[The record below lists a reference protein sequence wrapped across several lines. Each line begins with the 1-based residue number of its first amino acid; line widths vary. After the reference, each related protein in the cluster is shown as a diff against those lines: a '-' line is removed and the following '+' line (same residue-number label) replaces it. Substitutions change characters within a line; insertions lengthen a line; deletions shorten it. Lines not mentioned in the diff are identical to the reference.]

1 MDPIRL
7 ALVQMQSETGLI
19 DRNMEKICGFT
30 RQAAAAKA
38 DILCF
43 PELCVQGYHREK
55 SPPLAEPVPGPSS
68 EALRRL
74 AVKEGII
81 ILAGLAEQ
89 SGQERPYITQLLAF
103 PGGELAV
110 YRKTHL
116 GKSETPYFSPGDKL
130 PVFSSAKATLGVEI
144 CWDLHFPEVSA
155 ILSLKGAEIIFAPH
169 ASPAIVGDRRNI
181 WLKYLAARAYDNT
194 VFVAACNL
202 VGGDGTGQSF
212 CGGALIIDPK
222 GNVVAEN
229 FNGSESLLLADLDP
243 TLLNTI
249 RRRESASMRHS
260 FYLEGRRPELYGD
273 LLQEVKPL

>member
-7 ALVQMQSETGLI
+7 ALVQMQSETGLT
-19 DRNMEKICGFT
+19 DKNMEKICSLT
-30 RQAAAAKA
+30 RQAAAKKA
-38 DILCF
+38 DIICF

-55 SPPLAEPVPGPSS
+55 SPLLAEPVPGQSS
-68 EALRRL
+68 EAIRRL

-89 SGQERPYITQLLAF
+89 SGNERPYITQLLAF

-116 GKSETPYFSPGDKL
+116 GKSETPYFSPGDTL
-130 PVFSSAKATLGVEI
+130 PVFNSAKATLGVEI

-169 ASPAIVGDRRNI
+169 ASPTIVGDRRNI

-222 GNVVAEN
+222 GNIVAED
-229 FNGSESLLLADLDP
+229 FNGSESLLVADLDP

-249 RRRESASMRHS
+249 RRRESGSMRHS
-260 FYLEGRRPELYGD
+260 FYLEGRRPELYRD
-273 LLQEVKPL
+273 LIKPH